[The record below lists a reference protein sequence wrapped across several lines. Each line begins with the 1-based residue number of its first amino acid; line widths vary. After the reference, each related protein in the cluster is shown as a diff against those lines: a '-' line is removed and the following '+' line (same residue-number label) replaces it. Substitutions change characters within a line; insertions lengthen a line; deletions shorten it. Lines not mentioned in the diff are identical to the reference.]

1 MHFVDCLTLVRKV
14 FDMTNSRIC
23 NGSYVIK
30 NKQPQLMSKLRLFYG
45 GAEGGRTPVRK
56 EIYGSIYGCSLSTGF
71 PSRQAGKQ
79 ADGTV
84 ADECV
89 TSRTALGRSRAPH
102 KMMPRAGPVVVP
114 GRTAA

>member
-1 MHFVDCLTLVRKV
+1 MYFPKLQPFRFYQSRQKNHAAKEKPVVTATTGFPHF
-14 FDMTNSRIC
+14 
-23 NGSYVIK
+23 
-30 NKQPQLMSKLRLFYG
+30 G